1 MKTLI
6 SAEPHITSMCHQLQL
21 GRLNCYEVFGFDVFL
36 DKKLKPWLIEV
47 NVSPSLSSSSP
58 LDKRIK
64 NKLICDAFHL
74 VGFQPFD
81 SKEEDR
87 KNKESHTS
95 RLHRG
100 VGGAGRSSSRPTKS
114 SSSLKRRNVLKLT
127 R

>member
-1 MKTLI
+1 MIVLDTFKYLYMSI
-6 SAEPHITSMCHQLQL
+6 LPIFHFVSLEYSFFIYSFYLL
-21 GRLNCYEVFGFDVFL
+21 FL
-36 DKKLKPWLIEV
+36 EQHR
-47 NVSPSLSSSSP
+47 SSSSP

-127 R
+127 K